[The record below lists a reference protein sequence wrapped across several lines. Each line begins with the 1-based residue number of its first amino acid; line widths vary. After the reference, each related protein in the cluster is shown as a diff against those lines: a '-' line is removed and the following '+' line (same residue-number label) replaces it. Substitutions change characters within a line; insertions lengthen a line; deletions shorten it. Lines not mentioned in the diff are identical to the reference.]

1 MSKEFSPD
9 SRRTFLRSTFVSVS
23 TLTAARVPTQAA
35 GHETSK
41 PKTWR
46 FLTEAEASFLAAA
59 VERLIPADEEWPGA
73 KELGAVNYIDIQMA
87 GPWGR
92 GEMIFRGGPFQAG
105 TPSQGYQLE
114 YTPAE
119 LMRRAI
125 DAINAFFTK
134 QGTCFAHLSGPKKDA
149 YLSKLEKGGID
160 LNGVPSGIFF
170 AFLWQYTLEG
180 FFADP
185 IYGGNKD
192 KIAWKMI
199 GFPGAYTD
207 FYDLVDQHGMNF
219 QREPMGIGDSQGMD
233 LMGSR

>member
-1 MSKEFSPD
+1 M
-9 SRRTFLRSTFVSVS
+9 
-23 TLTAARVPTQAA
+23 QAA
-35 GHETSK
+35 GHGTSK
-41 PKTWR
+41 STTWR

-92 GEMIFRGGPFQAG
+92 GEMTFRGGPFRAG

-114 YTPAE
+114 YTPSE

-125 DAINAFFTK
+125 AAINASFTK
-134 QGTCFAHLSGPKKDA
+134 RGTSFAHRSGPERDA
-149 YLSKLEKGGID
+149 YLSKLEKRNID
-160 LNGVPSGIFF
+160 LDGVPSGVFF

-192 KIAWKMI
+192 KIAWRMI

-207 FYDLVDQHGMNF
+207 FYDLVDQHGINF

>member
-1 MSKEFSPD
+1 MSNEYSPD
-9 SRRTFLRSTFVSVS
+9 SRRMFLRSTFVSVS
-23 TLTAARVPTQAA
+23 TLTATRVPTQAA
-35 GHETSK
+35 EGQGPNSTK
-41 PKTWR
+41 WR
-46 FLTEAEASFLAAA
+46 FLTEAEANFLGAA

-92 GEMIFRGGPFQAG
+92 GEMIFRGGPFQRG

-119 LMRRAI
+119 LMRRAMG
-125 DAINAFFTK
+125 AINAFFARR
-134 QGTCFAHLSGPKKDA
+134 GTSFAHLGGPERDA
-149 YLSKLEKGGID
+149 YLSKLEKSSID
-160 LNGVPSGIFF
+160 LNGVPSNVFF

-192 KIAWKMI
+192 KMAWKMI

-219 QREPMGIGDSQGMD
+219 HREPMGIGDGQGMD